1 MCSHAFIDCLLFSHD
16 FLHTIKYKD
25 IIPGD
30 PRPQNRNG
38 KMFQSFLER
47 HPHLTVVNSLPVCE
61 GLITRSRI
69 RGGKTEESVLDFFM
83 ICNRVL
89 PFLTKMVIDEKKK
102 YVLTNY
108 QAVKRTGKA
117 IDSDH
122 NTQYMDLDLKIES
135 IKPERIEMYNFKD
148 KEGQNLFKQI
158 SSETSLFSNCF
169 KNNKPLVEQILNWQK
184 ELSSTCSKAF
194 KKIRIKRKNVV
205 PLKGEMSKLI
215 NQRNIFAN
223 SSDKVEKDRKLQ
235 ELNNEISYLEAEEN
249 RNKLMDNFKQ
259 ISDNRENINVSKMW
273 KLLNKLWP
281 KNSNSLPTAKKNHRG
296 KIVSGPLE
304 IKLLLAKEYKDRLRC
319 RPIRPDMKKMQK
331 RKKRIF

>member
-1 MCSHAFIDCLLFSHD
+1 
-16 FLHTIKYKD
+16 
-25 IIPGD
+25 
-30 PRPQNRNG
+30 
-38 KMFQSFLER
+38 
-47 HPHLTVVNSLPVCE
+47 
-61 GLITRSRI
+61 
-69 RGGKTEESVLDFFM
+69 
-83 ICNRVL
+83 
-89 PFLTKMVIDEKKK
+89 MVIDEKKK
-102 YVLTNY
+102 DVLTNY
-108 QAVKRTGKA
+108 QAVKRIGKA

-135 IKPERIEMYNFKD
+135 IKPERIELYNFKD

-169 KNNKPLVEQILNWQK
+169 KNNKPLVVQFLNWQK
-184 ELSSTCSKAF
+184 ELRSTCSKAF

-223 SSDKVEKDRKLQ
+223 SSDNVEKDRKLQ
-235 ELNNEISYLEAEEN
+235 ELNNEISNLEAEEN

-259 ISDNRENINVSKMW
+259 ISDNLENINVSKMW

-296 KIVSGPLE
+296 KIVSGPCE

-319 RPIRPDMKKMQK
+319 IPIRQGFKNKKNK
-331 RKKRIF
+331 ISGIFH